1 MSQTRYAI
9 DNETGEKIAYRGS
22 DEDGWVPLSKQ
33 DEGIYQVAEETK
45 ALDSMAISA
54 GRKTDQL
61 IRGAQSIYPWLLG
74 ESDQNQE
81 QLNFAENAMD
91 ILEDQNPY
99 SSLAGGAIAE
109 LGQMAT
115 PAGAIG
121 NTLKV
126 VGALGKPAA
135 RFAGD
140 LFGSGATAALRE
152 PDSDQTRMGN
162 AATDAAAT
170 VAGGV
175 VGKAASGFVNGIG
188 TKVAGAQDM
197 IDKGVDMTLG
207 MAGKSSGLL
216 QQIQRTTSIL
226 PFFAKGYEQMSTFAK
241 DNWHKVALKAAALPG
256 LKITKSGAEGIAQ
269 LGSQFKQ
276 AYQRVWDM
284 VDYNQL
290 DMQSLLNTLDD
301 SIKFMNSQDDRTFMQ
316 SLQKMIVGK
325 VDELSPNSEGV
336 SAITTAPWL
345 RNVMFNDVDR
355 ILNAAKQ
362 EVAGKGKTTIERSIQ
377 DMIDM
382 YRGNLDENVLKE
394 LSSVDQYFPNYL
406 AVKKAAFAAKNNFGH
421 FTPQQLLT
429 SSGQIGGIDN
439 WAQQMLPL
447 QELAET
453 GIATV
458 GRKDAGMAS
467 GLLNM
472 ASKDLG
478 SIPPRG
484 MKFLL
489 DPLIG
494 ASPTQK
500 LVRKTGEILRN
511 DNDKFLTGGVP
522 ELLRAPRIGAALNND
537 DKAPSQQDID
547 SYINTII
554 KDYRLREKK
563 KEGAQKIEDLIK
575 AL

>member
-33 DEGIYQVAEETK
+33 DEGIYQEAEETK
-45 ALDSMAISA
+45 VLESMAIGA

-61 IRGAQSIYPWLLG
+61 IRGAQRIYPWLLG

-109 LGQMAT
+109 LAQMAT

-355 ILNAAKQ
+355 MLNSAKQ
-362 EVAGKGKTTIERSIQ
+362 QIAGKGKTTIERSIQ

-382 YRGNLDENVLKE
+382 YRGNLDEPVLKE
-394 LSSVDQYFPNYL
+394 LAKVDQYFPNYL
-406 AVKKAAFAAKNNFGH
+406 AVKKAGFVAKNNFGH
-421 FTPQQLLT
+421 FTPQQLMGA
-429 SSGQIGGIDN
+429 SSKIGGIDN
-439 WAQQMLPL
+439 WAQNLLPL
-447 QELAET
+447 QE
-453 GIATV
+453 IATIGLKTV
-458 GRKDAGMAS
+458 GRKDSGMAT
-467 GLLNM
+467 GLGNM
-472 ASKDLG
+472 LTKDMG
-478 SIPPRG
+478 SVPPKG
-484 MKFLL
+484 MKFLF
-489 DPLIG
+489 DPIIG
-494 ASPTQK
+494 ASPAQRAI
-500 LVRKTGEILRN
+500 RKTGQILRN
-511 DNDKFLTGGVP
+511 DNNKFLTGGVP